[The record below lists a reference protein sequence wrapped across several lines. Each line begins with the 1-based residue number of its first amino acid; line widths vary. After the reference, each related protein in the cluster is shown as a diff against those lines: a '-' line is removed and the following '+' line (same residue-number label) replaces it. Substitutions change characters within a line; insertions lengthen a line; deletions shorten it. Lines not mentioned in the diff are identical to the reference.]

1 MARSALRL
9 SLALFVVLAFRPAV
23 TVCPIASG
31 RRRAGGRAAAD
42 AQRSGLR
49 SEPQP
54 GAAARRRVHGRARG
68 AVKIGDYFG
77 KRPVV
82 LSFVYYGCP
91 MLCLQSLS
99 SLAATLG
106 VLSENPGEDFEVVSI
121 SIDPRET
128 PSLALEKKAHYVQRS
143 GKPSIAKGWHFLT
156 GTEQTSSGSRAPP
169 ASATCGTSRRS
180 NMCTRPAS
188 SSRRRK
194 GRSRAICSASTTARA
209 ICVSRCS
216 TRGRENQ
223 LSARAGAALLLS
235 LRPGDGP
242 LQPRDHARRAAGRR
256 RHGLFTRHAD
266 LRLDETRAKAGR
278 VRHMFGIPLFPERA
292 STIANEVD
300 ALYFFLVGLLVVMS
314 VLIATLV
321 VSFAIRFRRRHAG
334 RSRRAGSRRADARA
348 RMDRH
353 AVHHRDGDLLLGREG
368 LLRDGQPAAGN
379 AEHLRRRQA
388 VDVEGAAPT
397 GQREINQLHVPV
409 GRPVKLI
416 MTSEDVIHDFSIPAM
431 RVKADVIPGRFVQIW
446 FEPTTP
452 GTYQIFC
459 AEYCGTQHSRMTG
472 QVVVMEAN
480 AYQTWLSGGT
490 AEGSL
495 ASTGEKL
502 FADLACNTCHR
513 PDSRGRGPV
522 LQNLYSHPVQLHDG
536 TMVTADENYLRESIL
551 TPAAKVTAGF
561 QPVMPAFQ
569 GLVSE
574 EQLLALIEYV
584 KSLSAQQENV
594 NR

>member
-1 MARSALRL
+1 
-9 SLALFVVLAFRPAV
+9 
-23 TVCPIASG
+23 
-31 RRRAGGRAAAD
+31 
-42 AQRSGLR
+42 
-49 SEPQP
+49 
-54 GAAARRRVHGRARG
+54 
-68 AVKIGDYFG
+68 
-77 KRPVV
+77 
-82 LSFVYYGCP
+82 
-91 MLCLQSLS
+91 
-99 SLAATLG
+99 
-106 VLSENPGEDFEVVSI
+106 
-121 SIDPRET
+121 
-128 PSLALEKKAHYVQRS
+128 
-143 GKPSIAKGWHFLT
+143 
-156 GTEQTSSGSRAPP
+156 
-169 ASATCGTSRRS
+169 
-180 NMCTRPAS
+180 
-188 SSRRRK
+188 
-194 GRSRAICSASTTARA
+194 
-209 ICVSRCS
+209 
-216 TRGRENQ
+216 
-223 LSARAGAALLLS
+223 
-235 LRPGDGP
+235 
-242 LQPRDHARRAAGRR
+242 
-256 RHGLFTRHAD
+256 
-266 LRLDETRAKAGR
+266 
-278 VRHMFGIPLFPERA
+278 MFGIPLFPERA

-300 ALYFFLVGLLVVMS
+300 ALYFFLVGLSVVMS

-321 VSFAIRFRRRHAG
+321 VSFAIKFRRRHRDDVGAQ
-334 RSRRAGSRRADARA
+334 
-348 RMDRH
+348 
-353 AVHHRDGDLLLGREG
+353 VHGG
-368 LLRDGQPAAGN
+368 LMLELAWTVVPFVIALVIFFWGAKIYFVMASPPPETLNIYVVGKQWMWKVQ
-379 AEHLRRRQA
+379 HL
-388 VDVEGAAPT
+388 T

-446 FEPTTP
+446 FEPTRP

-522 LQNLYSHPVQLHDG
+522 LQNLYSHPVQLLDG

-551 TPAAKVTAGF
+551 TPAAKVTAGY

-584 KSLSAQQENV
+584 KSLSTQQENV